1 MTIQEII
8 DSAYKSGITSQDNIL
23 FNAYKIDLVQFA
35 RLIIKEDRN
44 KICAYIEEDHSPYD
58 RADRIVDAIRSG
70 AI

>member
-8 DSAYKSGITSQDNIL
+8 DLAYGAGITSQDNIL